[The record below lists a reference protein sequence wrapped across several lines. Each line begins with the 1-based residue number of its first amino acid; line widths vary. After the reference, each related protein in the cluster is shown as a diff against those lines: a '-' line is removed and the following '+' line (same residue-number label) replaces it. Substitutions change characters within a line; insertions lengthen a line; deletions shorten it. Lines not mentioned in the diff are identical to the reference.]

1 MLKMLITELITIT
14 IIIEY
19 ESIIKIIEAV
29 IRRD

>member
-1 MLKMLITELITIT
+1 MLKILITELIT